1 MVIDMRTLSA
11 ITRIQQPPASKAV
24 LGTAL
29 ACLAIWGI
37 ILDASGNCDAA
48 VVYPKGPDAGRQL
61 VGARVDSTTQAD
73 PHFLGGVAAAE
84 LTIAEPCERYNVGL
98 TDLASGHLLSAA
110 IPGGWF
116 YPLLHGTNVIGAA
129 ECKTNKKSGMLR
141 CDALYQT
148 DFSRETREALR
159 IAEKLPEVTKQDYE
173 ARRLDIPA
181 VSFVAVWLHGKSDDI
196 FVPLPSTYGRLDAYQ
211 PCSESQI
218 IAALTTEAQRDKVM
232 WEKLDKQKRREHA
245 VYSQAMM
252 DYEKAHGGKCGSIIV
267 SGLSAPIEDL
277 EPRVVVCKIQ
287 GSSTDCGYMDYRA
300 RITYEDD
307 SRRVVK
313 KVEIT
318 EKVARDAWPNENR

>member
-1 MVIDMRTLSA
+1 MVIDRLMLSA
-11 ITRIQQPPASKAV
+11 ITRIQQPLGSKAV
-24 LGTAL
+24 IGTAL

-61 VGARVDSTTQAD
+61 VGTRVVSTIHAD
-73 PHFLGGVAAAE
+73 AHFLGGFSAAE
-84 LTIAEPCERYNVGL
+84 LSIAQPCESYYVGL
-98 TDLASGHLLSAA
+98 TNLASGHLLSAA
-110 IPGGWF
+110 VPGGWL
-116 YPLLHGTNVIGAA
+116 YPLLHGSDVVGAA
-129 ECKTNKKSGMLR
+129 ECKIDKKNGMLR

-159 IAEKLPEVTKQDYE
+159 IAESLPQVIKQDYE

-196 FVPLPSTYGRLDAYQ
+196 FIPLPSTYGRLDAYQ

-232 WEKLDKQKRREHA
+232 WEKLDKQKRREDA

-277 EPRVVVCKIQ
+277 EPRVVICKIQ
-287 GSSTDCGYMDYRA
+287 GSSTDCGYLDYRA
-300 RITYEDD
+300 RIIYEDD